1 MNNNCNIFE
10 VEVVNNDYS
19 IMKCHY
25 PLVSSVRLYK
35 IAFDDNMK
43 FDKSLIKGKAGVYII
58 RCYVV
63 DSSDSYNYYI
73 GQTIDGAR
81 RMNDHK
87 RDKINK
93 FLPRDFLFCTVESDE
108 HDCDIHAY
116 LQELETKI
124 ISKADVTKLL
134 NTNGKRNSEFKL
146 TTAKEAIANRFV
158 EEFISM
164 ANILGYNELF
174 ESEINEKGGIKVS
187 LKTNDL
193 IANGIRYA
201 NNTFMILKGS
211 HCKARKERQGAKG
224 GGNAEYDKL
233 LWQSLHDNGIIKDG
247 VFNEDRLFKSPSQAA
262 RIILGTSVNG
272 LISWK
277 VKDGRT
283 LKVYLESLVEEN
295 L

>member
-146 TTAKEAIANRFV
+146 TAAKEAIANRFV

-211 HCKARKERQGAKG
+211 HCKARKERQGAKVAVMQNMINCY
-224 GGNAEYDKL
+224 GNHCMIMVL
-233 LWQSLHDNGIIKDG
+233 
-247 VFNEDRLFKSPSQAA
+247 
-262 RIILGTSVNG
+262 
-272 LISWK
+272 
-277 VKDGRT
+277 
-283 LKVYLESLVEEN
+283 
-295 L
+295 